1 MTLTDI
7 ILLMIWTTM
16 LLAIFKFM
24 KAEITINYK
33 QEFSDEDRRLLE
45 DLYNNDGDPKEKY
58 DVNEAF
64 DNLVKTVNDIMLD
77 STEEA

>member
-1 MTLTDI
+1 MALTDI

-33 QEFSDEDRRLLE
+33 QEFSDEDRKLLE

>member
-33 QEFSDEDRRLLE
+33 QEFSDEDRKLLE

>member
-33 QEFSDEDRRLLE
+33 QEFSDEDRKLLE

-58 DVNEAF
+58 DINEAF